1 MSDTIEDLGT
11 YTETADGKVELRFER
26 VYPRPIATVWAA
38 MTTPERLADWL
49 GAVDLE
55 PHVGGRFNCF
65 INRDEDAQTRGTVL
79 AWEPP
84 RLLSFSW
91 RTPGEPETAV
101 RAELSD
107 AGGGQTRLVFTHGM
121 LDRKWMGLVFP
132 GWHQLLERL
141 GKLMATGEPWAS
153 PDGRWRAL
161 QAIYL
166 DRYKLTGVLL
176 DPPLAQE
183 KYK

>member
-1 MSDTIEDLGT
+1 MDDLGT
-11 YTETADGKVELRFER
+11 FTEGADGKVALRFER
-26 VYPRPIATVWAA
+26 LYSRPIETVWAA

-49 GAVDLE
+49 GEVDME
-55 PHVGGRFNCF
+55 PRVGGRFNCF
-65 INRDEDAQTRGTVL
+65 VNRDQAAQTRGQVL

-84 RLLSFSW
+84 HLLEFSW
-91 RTPGEPETAV
+91 RSDGELETVV

-107 AGGGQTRLVFTHGM
+107 ARGGQTRLVFTHGRM
-121 LDRKWMGLVFP
+121 DRKWMGLVLP

-141 GKLMATGEPWAS
+141 GKLMRGEPIES
-153 PDGRWRAL
+153 PEGRWRAL

-166 DRYKLTGVLL
+166 GRYDLTGVLI
-176 DPPLAQE
+176 DPPLQVE